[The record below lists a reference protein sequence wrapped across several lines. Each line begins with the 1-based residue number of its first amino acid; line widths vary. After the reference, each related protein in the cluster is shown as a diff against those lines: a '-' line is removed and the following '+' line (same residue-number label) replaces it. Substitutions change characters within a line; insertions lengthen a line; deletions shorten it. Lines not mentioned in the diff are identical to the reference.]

1 LEAAWTGAC
10 FSIHATG
17 RCKVEKKEVLKGWIP
32 WTRCRTSTICIY
44 CDQDVCFGA
53 SCTCEEETVN
63 EDLQYPI
70 GNLVFLDWTPDLR
83 REWIGQFKDAPGLL
97 RKAVNGLNEKQLQN
111 AYRAGGWTIA
121 QVVHHLAEMDASAY
135 TRLKFALTESIP
147 AVAAP
152 P

>member
-1 LEAAWTGAC
+1 M
-10 FSIHATG
+10 
-17 RCKVEKKEVLKGWIP
+17 
-32 WTRCRTSTICIY
+32 
-44 CDQDVCFGA
+44 
-53 SCTCEEETVN
+53 N